1 MALLKDIKSKD
12 WSLGIL
18 EQGSIVEGLSDIHQC
33 IYIILTTVKGT
44 DPLRPEFGCDIFR
57 WLDKPVNQAIP
68 NMVKE
73 TVVAINTWET
83 RVVVKQV
90 TPKIDVST
98 VSLRVEWETVSSN
111 EIGSIQVTYGNNN

>member
-1 MALLKDIKSKD
+1 MAILKDIKSKD

-57 WLDKPVNQAIP
+57 WLDRPVNQAIP

-73 TVVAINTWET
+73 TVLAINTWEP

-98 VSLRVEWETVSSN
+98 VSLKVEWETVSSN